1 MPAYAAARPLD
12 KLAHDCRKYEGVLV
26 TRALT
31 IGQFSHSP
39 VLAAAEHLGLLANA
53 DIEINTKKVL
63 SSPGQYE
70 WLRDGE
76 IDIAITSPDNVLLYA
91 TTEKNPISEQLD
103 ITMLRAIDRGLGLCL
118 VTGPEVDLT
127 NPDTPVRMGVDVMKS
142 GFAFLLRAMLT
153 SLGVKPEQLEF
164 TEVGST
170 PTRKGLLLAGEIDGT
185 ILNAES
191 VVEAAA
197 AGMRVW
203 SSSADFSQNYLGT
216 VVAVGPGFDP
226 QLAADFLQVWAE
238 ATDWLLDAPAA
249 EVSEALGSVD
259 PRLGT
264 PEYLEIL
271 RNPLTGLLRDPKI
284 SVDELQVLCDI
295 REGSSAYVPA
305 KADLERLATE

>member
-1 MPAYAAARPLD
+1 VRWISWLTIAQL
-12 KLAHDCRKYEGVLV
+12 KESLV
-26 TRALT
+26 THALT

-39 VLAAAEHLGLLANA
+39 VLAAAEHLGLLAKL
-53 DIEINTKKVL
+53 DLQISTKKVV

-91 TTEKNPISEQLD
+91 TTDKNPISEQLD
-103 ITMLRAIDRGLGLCL
+103 ITMLRAIDRGLGLSL
-118 VTGPEVDLT
+118 VTRPNLDLT
-127 NPDTPVRMGVDVMKS
+127 NPETTIRMGVDVMRS
-142 GFAFLLRAMLT
+142 GFAFLLRSMLT
-153 SLGVKPEQLEF
+153 SLGVAPEQLEF
-164 TEVGST
+164 AEVGST

-191 VVEAAA
+191 VVEASA

-203 SSSADFSQNYLGT
+203 SSSADISENYLGT
-216 VVAVGPGFDP
+216 VIAVGPGFDP

-238 ATDWLLDAPAA
+238 STAWLLDAPAA
-249 EVSEALGSVD
+249 EVSAALGKVD

-271 RNPLTGLLRDPKI
+271 RNPLIGLLRDPTI
-284 SVDELQVLCDI
+284 SVEELQILCAI
-295 REGSSAYVPA
+295 REGSGAYVPA
-305 KADLERLATE
+305 QADLERLAAG

>member
-1 MPAYAAARPLD
+1 M
-12 KLAHDCRKYEGVLV
+12 
-26 TRALT
+26 TRAVT

-39 VLAAAEHLGLLANA
+39 VIAAAEHLGLLA
-53 DIEINTKKVL
+53 DIDLEISTKKVM

-103 ITMLRAIDRGLGLCL
+103 ITMLRAIDRGLGLSL
-118 VTGPEVDLT
+118 VTRPDLDLT
-127 NPDTPVRMGVDVMKS
+127 NPETSIRMGVDVMKS
-142 GFAFLLRAMLT
+142 GFAFLLRSMLN
-153 SLGVKPEQLEF
+153 SLGVTPEQLEF

-170 PTRKGLLLAGEIDGT
+170 PTRKGLLLSGEIDGT

-191 VVEAAA
+191 VVEAGA

-203 SSSADFSQNYLGT
+203 SSSADISENYLGT
-216 VVAVGPGFDP
+216 VIAVGPGFDP

-238 ATDWLLDAPAA
+238 ATTWLLDAPAT
-249 EVSEALGSVD
+249 EVSAALGKVD

-271 RNPLTGLLRDPKI
+271 RNPLIGLLRDPTI
-284 SVDELQVLCDI
+284 SIDQLQILCDI
-295 REGSSAYVPA
+295 REGSGAYVPA
-305 KADLERLATE
+305 KADLERLATG